1 VGETSSNV
9 QKPLQVKREP
19 AAEEELDNA
28 GGATLP
34 PAAANNQ
41 HLEEETGQDQA
52 SGELKNKCEKC
63 FKGFPSLTLLRY
75 HYCSHFRGLLK
86 KKYAELFEEN
96 KCLLCQKTFANSGRL
111 LLHIG
116 VQHDKINE
124 ILKSKGLRILPPFMA
139 ATASNNS
146 VAVSKTEPMES
157 DLMEKEEATL
167 EISNDMQTTEATPES
182 GDSAIASP
190 VTSSSQV
197 LSKGQMQTTPVAIQS
212 TTAAPSPSTTSSAP
226 MPQESSQQE
235 SSTCNYDLECEVC
248 SQKQRSIQLL
258 EQHCCRH
265 FMKELQEQYVS
276 LMDGLRCTLC
286 NNVFKQKHSLLLHI
300 GCKHGK
306 VNDILRQKGFAALP
320 CPVNATNNAAMQKQ
334 LIQIKKE
341 KMENV
346 KDEGGEQ
353 KGNSTLDAILK
364 KYKFTAGA
372 GNKFNKA

>member
-1 VGETSSNV
+1 MYV
-9 QKPLQVKREP
+9 
-19 AAEEELDNA
+19 
-28 GGATLP
+28 
-34 PAAANNQ
+34 
-41 HLEEETGQDQA
+41 
-52 SGELKNKCEKC
+52 C
-63 FKGFPSLTLLRY
+63 
-75 HYCSHFRGLLK
+75 RGLLK

-124 ILKSKGLRILPPFMA
+124 ILKAKGLRILPPFMA
-139 ATASNNS
+139 ANASNDS

-157 DLMEKEEATL
+157 DLLEKEEATQ

-182 GDSAIASP
+182 GDSAIAFP
-190 VTSSSQV
+190 VTSSNLV
-197 LSKGQMQTTPVAIQS
+197 LSSNQMQTTPAAIQS
-212 TTAAPSPSTTSSAP
+212 TTAAPSPSATPSAP
-226 MPQESSQQE
+226 LPQENSQQE